1 MVVENNT
8 YGIFQSFR
16 RVQLFWIY
24 LMGQGHLLWIL
35 IIYVITTFLM
45 TTEEQNTLTKLE
57 YVSTRY
63 AEYWSGVTTLLIKG
77 LT

>member
-1 MVVENNT
+1 
-8 YGIFQSFR
+8 
-16 RVQLFWIY
+16 
-24 LMGQGHLLWIL
+24 MGQGHLLWIL

-63 AEYWSGVTTLLIKG
+63 AEY
-77 LT
+77 